1 MTKLIKKPLKDNLDI
16 KAPQA
21 VVHIKHRISLRQYK
35 YWIVLLQYYRELFEA
50 KEEPNE
56 DGFYRMPKT
65 RLTEYLGYEPV
76 QSELKTDFESLRREP
91 IIINYLEKDGTPA
104 VHGMGFLSEWKITS
118 KTIAFRLPSFLQDV
132 MKGLDQPRAIFQLL
146 NWQIFNH
153 FTGKY
158 EAIIYKLCRDY
169 RGVGRT
175 PYIPLNE
182 FREYMG
188 LKSTEYENFKRL
200 NVRVINEPCAR
211 INESPVSD
219 IEVTPE
225 FERNGRK
232 IIGLRFLVKSK
243 QQQSIPFPEMEQNEA
258 FRFAKVHIETSTQLE
273 YLAIRSPEE
282 IELCIERANEYG
294 EEQAKK
300 GASIKEYGAVYR
312 KAISEGWHVAQQQK
326 KAQKIELETKK
337 QQAVKKNTEAQ
348 KQQAAQEAESKAK
361 KEAALAAFDA
371 QPEEYKQSMRKA
383 YSETL
388 PDVTRKIFD
397 SDGERSPLHT
407 LKFLKFV
414 ENNKSTIV

>member
-1 MTKLIKKPLKDNLDI
+1 MSQLIKDNLDI

-21 VVHIKHRISLRQYK
+21 IVHIKHRISLRQYK
-35 YWIVLLQYYRELFEA
+35 YWIVLLQFYREQFEA
-50 KEEPNE
+50 KIEPNE
-56 DGFYRMPKT
+56 DGFFRMPKAV
-65 RLTEYLGYEPV
+65 LTDFLGYDPV
-76 QSELKTDFESLRREP
+76 KEELKTDFESLRREP

-132 MKGLDQPRAIFQLL
+132 MKGLDQPKAIFQLL

-175 PYIPLNE
+175 PYITLAE

-188 LKSTEYENFKRL
+188 LKTTEYAEFMKLNEWVIKR
-200 NVRVINEPCAR
+200 PCKS

-232 IIGLRFLVKSK
+232 VIGLRFIVKTK
-243 QQQSIPFPEMEQNEA
+243 QQTNIPFPELESNEA
-258 FRFAKVHIETSTQLE
+258 FKFAKVHIEVSTQLE
-273 YLAIRSPEE
+273 YLALRTPEE

-294 EEQAKK
+294 EDQTQK
-300 GASIKEYGAVYR
+300 GKAAMNYGGLYR
-312 KAISEGWHVAQQQK
+312 KAITEGWHIGQAEKRAKKSEIQK
-326 KAQKIELETKK
+326 KKQEAKKAEAEAKNREQEEQEAAKAKIEVALLE
-337 QQAVKKNTEAQ
+337 
-348 KQQAAQEAESKAK
+348 
-361 KEAALAAFDA
+361 FDT
-371 QPEEYKQSMRKA
+371 QPEAFKQSMRTA
-383 YSETL
+383 YAETL
-388 PDVTRKIFD
+388 SDVTRKYFD
-397 SDGERSPLHT
+397 KDFERSPMHT

-414 ENNKSTIV
+414 EINKSTNI